1 MRKKVHLQQGNLWL
15 IAFSVLAVAAWV
27 CVAGNNGGNKNA
39 LTSSG
44 PRLVSIQPLPEM
56 SAEGPMCE
64 WMPASASQQ
73 LIASLMSTSAG
84 SSNSAASDPDIRN
97 GIVDRPPLRVIKD
110 PYPTYSAVAMD
121 FNNNEIILQDEN
133 LFQIMAYDRT
143 ANTPPS
149 ATMTEPKRIIGGHET
164 KVEFNCGLY
173 VDPKNGDIYS
183 VNNDTLDTLV
193 IFNREA
199 KGNVPPN
206 RELKTP
212 HRTYGI
218 GVDEAKQELYLSVED
233 PPQIAV
239 YHKYASGDEPPI
251 RQIRGNHTQL
261 ADAHGLT
268 LDTKDGWLFVAN
280 YGNYALYRETNGKI
294 DSRGA
299 YGAARVPGSGKYIP
313 PSITVYPMDG
323 DGDVAPLRVIQGP
336 HTQLDWPAHI
346 FADPDR
352 GDLYVA
358 NDGGNSVLVFHTT
371 DNGDVAPYR
380 VITGPKTDIKNPTGV
395 YVDPHDKELVVSNMG
410 NHMATVYPLD
420 AKGDV
425 APLRVIRA
433 APLGTPSLQIGNPGA
448 VAYDSKREDIL
459 VPN

>member
-1 MRKKVHLQQGNLWL
+1 MREHDYLRHNNLWL
-15 IAFSVLAVAAWV
+15 IALVVLGVTAWIF
-27 CVAGNNGGNKNA
+27 VAGSSGAHKNA

-44 PRLVSIQPLPEM
+44 PRLVSIQPLPKTNR
-56 SAEGPMCE
+56 EGPICE
-64 WMPASASQQ
+64 WMPASASQA
-73 LIASLMSTSAG
+73 LLASRMQSKGDSSG
-84 SSNSAASDPDIRN
+84 SGAYDPDLRN
-97 GIVDRPPLRVIKD
+97 GIVDRRPLRVIKD
-110 PYPTYSAVAMD
+110 PYPTYSAVAVD
-121 FNNNEIILQDEN
+121 FKHDEIILQDEN

-149 ATMTEPKRIIGGHET
+149 ARMTEPKRIIGGHDT

-173 VDPKNGDIYS
+173 VDPQSGDIYS
-183 VNNDTLDTLV
+183 VNNDTIDTLV

-199 KGNVPPN
+199 KGNVPPT

-218 GVDEAKQELYLSVED
+218 GVDEAKKELYLSVED
-233 PPQIAV
+233 PPQIVV
-239 YHKYASGDEPPI
+239 YHKNSSGNDKPI
-251 RQIRGNHTQL
+251 RQIRGNQTQL

-268 LDTKDGWLFVAN
+268 LDTKNRWLFVAN
-280 YGNYALYRETNGKI
+280 YGNYALYRETNGEI
-294 DSRGA
+294 DTRGA

-313 PSITVYPMDG
+313 PSITVYPMDA
-323 DGDVAPLRVIQGP
+323 DGDVAPIRVIQGP
-336 HTQLDWPAHI
+336 HTQLNWPAHI
-346 FADPDR
+346 YADPDR
-352 GDLYVA
+352 SDLYVA
-358 NDGGNSVLVFHTT
+358 NDGGNSILVFHTT

-380 VITGPKTDIKNPTGV
+380 VITGPKTNIKNPTGV

-420 AKGDV
+420 ANGDV
-425 APLRVIRA
+425 APLRVIRG

-448 VAYDSKREDIL
+448 VAYDSKREEIL